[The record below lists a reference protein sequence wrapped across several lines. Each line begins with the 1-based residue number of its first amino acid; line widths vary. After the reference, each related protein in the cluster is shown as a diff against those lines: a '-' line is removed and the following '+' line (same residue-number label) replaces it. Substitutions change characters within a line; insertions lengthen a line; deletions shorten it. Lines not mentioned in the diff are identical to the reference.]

1 MIKYLEARV
10 KNEPLSNLSV
20 ALGNSKSNE
29 NDAAANSAYVNDGD
43 ENVQLPAAVLAGSK
57 RLRRKAFNA
66 VKKGEIMNSAEFAFT
81 QRPCSPKNYRI
92 YSDK

>member
-10 KNEPLSNLSV
+10 KNEPLPNLSV
-20 ALGNSKSNE
+20 ALGNSKSDE
-29 NDAAANSAYVNDGD
+29 NDAANANNLNDDDGA
-43 ENVQLPAAVLAGSK
+43 VQLPAVLAGSK

>member
-1 MIKYLEARV
+1 MIKYLKARV

-20 ALGNSKSNE
+20 ALGNNSKSDE
-29 NDAAANSAYVNDGD
+29 NDAAVGNDGD
-43 ENVQLPAAVLAGSK
+43 ASVQLPAVLAGSK

>member
-20 ALGNSKSNE
+20 ALGNNSKSDE
-29 NDAAANSAYVNDGD
+29 NDAAVGHDVNDGD
-43 ENVQLPAAVLAGSK
+43 ECVQLPAVLAGSK